1 MQEKVKA
8 VIAKYNM
15 LSAGETVFAAL
26 SGGAD
31 SVALLLVLA
40 ELSEKANLNFNLA
53 AVHVNH
59 MLRGKESDRDEAF
72 CRELCGKMNIPL
84 TVFREDAAAFSRSLG
99 VSVETGARELRYK
112 LFDSL
117 NTDKIATAHNLN
129 DNAETVLFRMAR
141 GTGLHGLTGIPP
153 VRGKIIRPLIFCTR
167 DEIEEYL
174 HTKGQG
180 FVTDS
185 TNLCDDFARNRIRH
199 KIMPEMSSVHE
210 GFLSC
215 VSRMTVSLAEDEDFL
230 VQEALKCGNA
240 DLRTLH
246 PAIRKRVIIN
256 LLKTHKLKIN
266 AAKIEEIESLALSEN
281 GKTEAENGIYVLCEN
296 GKLRVYS
303 DGEANTP
310 EPKIITE
317 YGEYSFYSDKIVKIS
332 KETDEKMFPKG
343 NVNKKS
349 TIYYVDCDKIQ
360 DSIVL
365 RNRLRGD
372 KIKLAGAAHTKELRK
387 LLQERLPKEERKVS
401 AVLEDKN
408 GIIWA
413 EHAGVSD
420 RVKADENTKNYLIIE
435 IKNKD

>member
-40 ELSEKANLNFNLA
+40 ELSENTNLNFGLA

-59 MLRGKESDRDEAF
+59 MLRGEESDRDEAF
-72 CRELCGKMNIPL
+72 CRDLCKKMNIPL

-117 NTDKIATAHNLN
+117 NADKIATAHNLN

-153 VRGKIIRPLIFCTR
+153 VRGKIIRPLILCTR

-174 HTKGQG
+174 HTKRQN

-199 KIMPEMSSVHE
+199 KIMPEMSAVHE

-215 VSRMTVSLAEDEDFL
+215 VSRMTASLAEDEDFL
-230 VQEALKCGNA
+230 MQEALKCESS

-266 AAKIEEIESLALSEN
+266 AAKIEEIDSLALSGN

-303 DGEANTP
+303 DSDSDAP

-317 YGEYSFYSDKIVKIS
+317 YGEYPFHSDKIVKIS
-332 KETDEKMFPKG
+332 KETDEKMFSKG

-349 TIYYVDCDKIQ
+349 TIYYADCDKIQ

-372 KIKLAGAAHTKELRK
+372 KIKPVGSAHTKELRK
-387 LLQERLPKEERKVS
+387 LLQERLPKEERKLS

-413 EHAGVSD
+413 EHAGISD
-420 RVKADENTKNYLIIE
+420 RVKTDENTKNYLVIE
-435 IKNKD
+435 IKKKF